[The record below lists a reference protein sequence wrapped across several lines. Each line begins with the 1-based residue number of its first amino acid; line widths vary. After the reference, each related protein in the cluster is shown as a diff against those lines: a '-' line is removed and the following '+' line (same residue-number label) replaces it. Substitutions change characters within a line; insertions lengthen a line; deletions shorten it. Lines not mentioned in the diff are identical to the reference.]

1 MELIGIRAAPKET
14 LADLKEALK
23 GVDFPEAI
31 VTLITDWQDQRKNSR
46 YAVFVRQGKHR
57 VLSLDAFGPRF
68 GPEGD
73 DALAEL
79 VKWFQERGTILFKEA
94 VFAPSEYS
102 ALFELE
108 GDQANW
114 LLVANAAPTDP
125 LLYINKGYNS
135 RM

>member
-1 MELIGIRAAPKET
+1 MRAAPNKT

-23 GVDFPEAI
+23 GVDFPEAV

-73 DALAEL
+73 DTLADL
-79 VKWFQERGTILFKEA
+79 IKWFQERGTSHFYES
-94 VFAPSEYS
+94 VFPPSEYS
-102 ALFELE
+102 ALFEMD
-108 GDQANW
+108 GDEANNI
-114 LLVANAAPTDP
+114 LVANANPTDP
-125 LLYINKGYNS
+125 VLYIKKGYTS